1 MYSNNSLI
9 LKLKGEGIIKSKEV
23 ENAMKATDRGLY
35 SKNQNEA
42 YEDHPHSIGHGVT
55 ISAPHMHA
63 HCLELLKEYSSRPNA
78 SVLDVGSGSGYLC
91 ACLARMVGTGGKV
104 IGIDVIEPLVAWSIQ
119 NLNRDDPSLI
129 KDGKVS
135 IKYGDGWKG
144 DESNA
149 PFDAIHVGAAAE
161 TLPQA
166 LVDQL
171 KPGGRLIIPVGHQG
185 SAQSLMQ
192 IDKKQDGSISKSKIL
207 GVNYVPLVKIQ

>member
-9 LKLKGEGIIKSKEV
+9 LKLKGEGIIKNKEV
-23 ENAMKATDRGLY
+23 ENAMKATDRAIY

-63 HCLELLKEYSSRPNA
+63 HCLELLREYSSRPNA

-104 IGIDVIEPLVAWSIQ
+104 TGIDVIEPLVAWSIQ

-135 IKYGDGWKG
+135 IKFGDGWKG
-144 DESNA
+144 DQSNA

-185 SAQSLMQ
+185 SVQTLMQ
-192 IDKKQDGSISKSKIL
+192 IDKHQDGSVSSSKIL
-207 GVNYVPLVKIQ
+207 GVNYVPLVKIK